1 MMLTSGPSRD
11 STVTNSR
18 PACNCAVESL
28 LRVKTRYCTRLLP
41 PPDCPHVC
49 RTGSTQRSGVSPS
62 VRLSDPSFDRS
73 RAVRRVCCRVLSA
86 MRTGDIGLQRLAPSS
101 NGAAARHSAA
111 NAGSAMLIAELTR
124 PNTDLSSNRRYRE
137 SFVITTS
144 IINTEII

>member
-11 STVTNSR
+11 STVTNNR

-28 LRVKTRYCTRLLP
+28 LRVKTPYCTRLLP
-41 PPDCPHVC
+41 PPACPHVC
-49 RTGSTQRSGVSPS
+49 RTGSTQRSGVRPS

-73 RAVRRVCCRVLSA
+73 RGGRRVCCRVLSA

-124 PNTDLSSNRRYRE
+124 PNSVCYRE

-144 IINTEII
+144 IINTEIIHL